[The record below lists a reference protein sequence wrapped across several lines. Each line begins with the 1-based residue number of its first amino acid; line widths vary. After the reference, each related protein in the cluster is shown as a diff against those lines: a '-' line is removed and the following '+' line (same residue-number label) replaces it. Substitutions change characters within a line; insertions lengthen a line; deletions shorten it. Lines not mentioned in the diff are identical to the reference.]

1 MGYFDG
7 DGCIRNSSDAQVRYE
22 CNITCGNKEFLEK
35 IKAILD
41 SKGIYSIIYKHTDC
55 EAYKIKIDRKEE
67 SRKFYKFLYKDKVT
81 CLSRKLNNFVAL
93 FGNLEDTS
101 SSELL
106 EFVGES
112 AAEH

>member
-1 MGYFDG
+1 M
-7 DGCIRNSSDAQVRYE
+7 
-22 CNITCGNKEFLEK
+22 
-35 IKAILD
+35 
-41 SKGIYSIIYKHTDC
+41 
-55 EAYKIKIDRKEE
+55 KEE